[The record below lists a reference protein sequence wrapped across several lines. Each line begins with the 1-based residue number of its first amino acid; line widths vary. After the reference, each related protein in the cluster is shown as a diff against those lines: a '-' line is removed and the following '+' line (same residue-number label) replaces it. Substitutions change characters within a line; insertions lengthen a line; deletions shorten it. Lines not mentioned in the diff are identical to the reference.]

1 MTPEAAVLAALYG
14 RVESIPGGLPILYGA
29 PGAEQPAEYI
39 QVNHLPN
46 ESERLSLPAG
56 GSIRRQG
63 ILQLTLAATP
73 GQHEIVYVER
83 AAGIAA
89 HFRDQRLSS
98 SGVIVTVYKVDI
110 GRGGSDTARWR
121 VPVSVYYRAI

>member
-1 MTPEAAVLAALYG
+1 ML
-14 RVESIPGGLPILYGA
+14 PGDLPVIYA
-29 PGAEQPAEYI
+29 PPGATQPAEYI

-56 GSIRRQG
+56 GAIRRPG

-83 AAGIAA
+83 AGKIAA
-89 HFRDQRLSS
+89 HFRDQRLSAG
-98 SGVIVTVYKVDI
+98 GVTVTVYKVDI
-110 GRGGSDTARWR
+110 GRGMSDMARWR